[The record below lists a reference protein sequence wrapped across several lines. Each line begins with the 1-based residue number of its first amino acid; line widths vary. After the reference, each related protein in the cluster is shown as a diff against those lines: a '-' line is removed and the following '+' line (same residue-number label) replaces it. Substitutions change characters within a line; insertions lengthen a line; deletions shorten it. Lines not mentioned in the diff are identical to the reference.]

1 MGFTELR
8 GKSLIAIIL
17 LTSGLDF
24 LLFGCEYLSWV
35 VRPKTRDLT
44 LYQDDQ
50 GLFGGILGGQRF
62 KDTLGNPNPTMTGLV
77 TAIYD
82 IGCALGAVVAF
93 VYGEKIGRKRSIML
107 ANLIVVIGAAIQ
119 TASFEY
125 WFVYISYKDTR
136 SVFADVISTFKGK
149 CLSPASSVASVLGS
163 RRLQCQFSSQKRCL
177 HATVV
182 HF

>member
-1 MGFTELR
+1 VSALQ
-8 GKSLIAIIL
+8 LV
-17 LTSGLDF
+17 F
-24 LLFGCEYLSWV
+24 L
-35 VRPKTRDLT
+35 KHRDLT
-44 LYQDDQ
+44 LHQDDQ

-93 VYGEKIGRKRSIML
+93 VYGEKIGRKRSIIL

-125 WFVYISYKDTR
+125 WFVNLLYYGIRD
-136 SVFADVISTFKGK
+136 I
-149 CLSPASSVASVLGS
+149 
-163 RRLQCQFSSQKRCL
+163 
-177 HATVV
+177 H
-182 HF
+182 